1 MTRKTQLNS
10 AELPALPPPAR
21 AQLGEVP
28 SAHLLPCSYCEGMC
42 GDALY
47 VLGLGM
53 PFHQH
58 KRRLLNCMR
67 AKADDSPTNFVNAL
81 GNTHRHTHTQTQN
94 TVESIQ
100 LRCSCRS
107 LGWNRPVLVCRA
119 GIRNDHHRRWRYK
132 HENSISSDDSH
143 VPACRHHCPICHGL
157 TSFHFR
163 WATRGGIRRFPE
175 LPTIRRW
182 HDARQLVQEGWASR
196 AGCAILCGSR
206 ICSTLLS
213 YPLHHGDPPI
223 SR

>member
-1 MTRKTQLNS
+1 
-10 AELPALPPPAR
+10 
-21 AQLGEVP
+21 
-28 SAHLLPCSYCEGMC
+28 
-42 GDALY
+42 
-47 VLGLGM
+47 
-53 PFHQH
+53 
-58 KRRLLNCMR
+58 MR

-206 ICSTLLS
+206 ICFTLLS

-223 SR
+223 SRWKTQLALTLRPESSHELRPAWLPFAFVADGPKCFSGTFTTVQSF